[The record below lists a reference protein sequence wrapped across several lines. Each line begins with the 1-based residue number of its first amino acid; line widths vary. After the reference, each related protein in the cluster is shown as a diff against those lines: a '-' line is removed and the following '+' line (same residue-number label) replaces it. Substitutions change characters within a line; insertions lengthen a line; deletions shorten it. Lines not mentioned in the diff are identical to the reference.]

1 MRDCSTRQAGWGAI
15 GMIISML
22 IVLFLVMLYL
32 KGSGSESAKGGP
44 PTAAL
49 EATKQRAHEFEE
61 QQKRHLED
69 VQRQLA
75 E

>member
-1 MRDCSTRQAGWGAI
+1 MTGSCERQAGWGAI

-22 IVLFLVMLYL
+22 IVLFLLMIYL

-61 QQKRHLED
+61 QQKKHLED
-69 VQRQLA
+69 VQKQLA

>member
-1 MRDCSTRQAGWGAI
+1 MTGWRRQQEGWGAI
-15 GMIISML
+15 GMIVSML

-32 KGSGSESAKGGP
+32 RGSGSDAAKGGP

-61 QQKRHLED
+61 QQKKHFED
-69 VQRQLA
+69 VQRQLT

>member
-1 MRDCSTRQAGWGAI
+1 MRRSRDQHAGWGAI

-22 IVLFLVMLYL
+22 IVLFLVMIYL
-32 KGSGSESAKGGP
+32 KGAGSDPVKGGP

-61 QQKRHLED
+61 QQKKHLED
-69 VQRQLA
+69 VEKQLA
-75 E
+75 Q

>member
-1 MRDCSTRQAGWGAI
+1 MTGSRERQAGWGAI

-22 IVLFLVMLYL
+22 IVLFLLMIYL

-61 QQKRHLED
+61 QQKKHLED
-69 VQRQLA
+69 VQKQLA

>member
-1 MRDCSTRQAGWGAI
+1 MRVNRSAPGGWGAI

-32 KGSGSESAKGGP
+32 KGSGSDPAKGGP

-49 EATKQRAHEFEE
+49 EMTKQRAHEFEE
-61 QQKRHLED
+61 QQKRHDEELK
-69 VQRQLA
+69 RQLA